1 MRYRSEVIVMKWNTC
16 IFVFVF
22 SSIFMAVCDSDAQ
35 SKIDHTPYLKA
46 SEKNMQRWDDL
57 TFGLF
62 MHWDMSSL
70 LGVEI
75 SWAKQSRVDVEGEGE
90 IPDTIYNNLYKS
102 FNPQEFDAAQF
113 ARTAKNAGMRYIVI
127 TAKHHGGF
135 CMFDSK
141 YTDYKITNTAFGR
154 DVIKEVSDAC
164 HRNDLAFGFYYSQ
177 PDWHHPDFVKKDFE
191 AYRPYL
197 FGQIEELCSNYGK
210 IDMIFFDGL
219 FYGEE
224 EYNSKELF
232 KLIRTLQPDVVIN
245 ERCGLPGDYKCPEQ
259 VVGAFN
265 NKDYWESCMTLGTSW
280 SWKVNDRLKSSDEC
294 IRILIQTVGGDGN
307 LLLNVGPMPT
317 GIIEYRQA
325 DTLKAVGDW
334 LKKYGES
341 VYALDGGPYQPAKW
355 GASTHKGS
363 IVYLHIL
370 SWFDTP
376 EYFPSP
382 GMNIKKAELL
392 TGGEVGIDK
401 SEKGVKFV
409 VNKEDR
415 NRISTIIKLTL
426 DGDASEID
434 PILIP
439 TNSVARNA
447 GVSVSA
453 NQDMAHF
460 LVDDDPQ
467 TEWKSDSRQC
477 WAEIDLGRDMHF
489 NRIDI
494 REEGHE
500 WERRTSDF
508 VLQYKSGNEW
518 IVIDNGNKIGTT
530 YSICFDTVSSRYI
543 RLQVNDS
550 GILPRFSEIQVYNR
564 IHKS

>member
-1 MRYRSEVIVMKWNTC
+1 MKSQRLMYSI
-16 IFVFVF
+16 IFVVLLQ
-22 SSIFMAVCDSDAQ
+22 VVPVKLVKGQVDYG
-35 SKIDHTPYLKA
+35 PYLRA
-46 SEKNMQRWDDL
+46 SAENMQRWDDL

-75 SWAKQSRVDVEGEGE
+75 SWAKQNRVDVDGEGE

-102 FNPQEFDAAQF
+102 FNPQQFDANQF
-113 ARTAKNAGMRYIVI
+113 VQVAKNAGMRYIVI

-135 CMFDSK
+135 CMFDSRL
-141 YTDYKITNTAFGR
+141 TDYKITNTAFGR

-164 HRNDLAFGFYYSQ
+164 HQAGLAFGIYYSQ
-177 PDWHHPDFVKKDFE
+177 PDWHHPDFIRKDFD

-197 FGQIEELCSNYGK
+197 FGQIEELCTNYGK

-219 FYGEE
+219 FYGEK
-224 EYNSKELF
+224 EYKSKELF

-245 ERCGLPGDYKCPEQ
+245 ERGGLKGDYKCPEQ

-280 SWKVNDRLKSSDEC
+280 SWKTNDKLKSSGEC
-294 IRILIQTVGGDGN
+294 IKILVQTVGGDGN

-341 VYALDGGPYQPAKW
+341 IYALDGGPYKPAGW
-355 GASTHKGS
+355 GASTHANNT
-363 IVYLHIL
+363 IYLHVI
-370 SWFDTP
+370 SWKDAP
-376 EYFPSP
+376 EWFPP
-382 GMNIKKAELL
+382 LGMKITKAELL
-392 TGGEVGIDK
+392 TGGSVGFTESAKGIVFDID
-401 SEKGVKFV
+401 EK
-409 VNKEDR
+409 DR
-415 NRISTIIKLTL
+415 NHVSTIIKLTV
-426 DGDASEID
+426 DGNASDIE

-439 TNSVARNA
+439 TKSIARNA
-447 GVSVSA
+447 KVSTSV
-453 NQDMAHF
+453 NQHLAQN

-467 TEWKSDSRQC
+467 TEWVSDSRQC
-477 WAEIDLGRDMHF
+477 WIEIDLGKAAKF

-500 WERRTSDF
+500 WQPRTNDF
-508 VLQYKSGNEW
+508 ELQCKVGKEW
-518 IVIDNGNKIGTT
+518 VRLDKGKKIGHT
-530 YSICFDTVSSRYI
+530 YSITFDEKTSRYV
-543 RLQVNDS
+543 RLKVNNS
-550 GILPRFSEIQVYNR
+550 GILPKFSEIQVYQQ
-564 IHKS
+564 